1 MATQELPEARPPAV
15 LTLLETLL
23 LLHEGS
29 RIRLELLA
37 NFRVLLQ
44 ILLQCRMA
52 LHEMLVVHER
62 WILAQLLGDFRMA
75 IEESVSR
82 RQPHPVFAAI
92 ELLFLLDVGAGI
104 RLELLTYFRILLQ
117 VLLQLRMFLHEARIV
132 YKRWILPQLLGDFRM
147 GLE

>member
-62 WILAQLLGDFRMA
+62 RIFVQLLGDFRMA
-75 IEESVSR
+75 IQESVRSR
-82 RQPHPVFAAI
+82 DWPRTWHAWLTRHVFPAIKSLLLPHVR
-92 ELLFLLDVGAGI
+92 VGI
-104 RLELLTYFRILLQ
+104 LLELVANFRMLLQ
-117 VLLQLRMFLHEARIV
+117 VLLQRWVVLHKLLVVHE
-132 YKRWILPQLLGDFRM
+132 RWILA
-147 GLE
+147 